1 MEEIHS
7 IRTRN
12 NGIGLVKL
20 QVECH
25 GKYLALHQSLCL
37 FSVDHL
43 QFSNTF
49 QHVILFQNRAREL
62 RSKIKEQRS
71 VDNGDDASNAI
82 MSSREIQRQRRSR
95 QLEETQRLLDRF
107 ADTEVDEERR
117 VSSNHSLRSGNVSSY
132 RHGSS
137 IDSQVASSQEL
148 LGSSHRREKYS
159 TDLVDYAASEA
170 RQLVDKKSSQMILA
184 ESRSVRETS
193 HRQPGQFGRGRGRG
207 RSGSGGATSTTQVGS
222 SLQSSKPFPRDDN
235 DIMETTRN
243 RQGQDRNNFSTS
255 IESTSKPQCYYLRD
269 LVDYAASEARQL
281 VDKKSSQMILAESRS
296 VRETSHRQPGQ
307 FGRGRGRGRS
317 GSGGAT
323 STTQVG
329 SSLQSSKP
337 FPRDDNDIMET
348 TRNRQGQDRNNFS
361 TSIESTSK
369 PQCYYLRDHRVPE
382 HKEGECDK
390 LVVLRQRLAARR
402 RMRELALEGKKEQT
416 IEPSQHGMEKLRNV
430 TSEVVP
436 HELSTQQYAKP
447 FSRNTNN
454 DVDDSNC
461 SYRSSYNSNATQMNV
476 STESGGSIVSE
487 KSVVNIELIQCD
499 CCGRSFAP
507 KVYEK
512 HFDSSGQPKCANDKK
527 RSVFNSA
534 KARIA
539 NNSNL
544 NQDEQMQVLQ
554 MNKKVTKDLK
564 KKKSGKGRSTE
575 KIRRSSK
582 WREESRNFRDAMK
595 ASRL

>member
-1 MEEIHS
+1 M
-7 IRTRN
+7 
-12 NGIGLVKL
+12 
-20 QVECH
+20 
-25 GKYLALHQSLCL
+25 
-37 FSVDHL
+37 
-43 QFSNTF
+43 
-49 QHVILFQNRAREL
+49 ILFQNRAREL

-82 MSSREIQRQRRSR
+82 MSSREIQRQRRRR

-159 TDLVDYAASEA
+159 T
-170 RQLVDKKSSQMILA
+170 
-184 ESRSVRETS
+184 
-193 HRQPGQFGRGRGRG
+193 
-207 RSGSGGATSTTQVGS
+207 
-222 SLQSSKPFPRDDN
+222 
-235 DIMETTRN
+235 
-243 RQGQDRNNFSTS
+243 
-255 IESTSKPQCYYLRD
+255 D